1 MNILRKKK
9 FLTVITGGG
18 NALLG
23 KDVGQIPFYVSQIEG
38 WKADLAYLKEDGILL
53 CDKGFEKNCNL
64 ICMGDYTL
72 DNESNRQTVIDF
84 IKAHIREYDV
94 VNFYNY
100 GSNIYIWSYYCKKYN
115 PNIFVYSKLDMGNGG
130 FNHFCGHSFLRNL
143 KNYFERFKSQ
153 YIDLFSVETFG
164 YYEELK
170 NNIVFKNKIIYF
182 PNGIQFLDNNKFPDN
197 KENIILHVARI
208 GAYEKNT
215 ELLLE
220 SLNKVKPDIL
230 KKWKIYLI
238 GPYTVE
244 FKKLLTDYQIKNKLL
259 KEIIILTGNIED
271 KNLLYS
277 YYSKSKI
284 FVLTSRYEG
293 FPLAPIEALYYKNY
307 LLLSNYGSAAYDI
320 TNNEYYGKVI
330 NSFDSDIWAKEL
342 EKTMTNS
349 NIEDVVK
356 DAPNFVKDKF
366 NYQVNVIK
374 LLKRIETIISKNRV
388 HL

>member
-1 MNILRKKK
+1 MKNKK
-9 FLTVITGGG
+9 FLTVITAGGQ
-18 NALLG
+18 ALLG
-23 KDVGQIPFYVSQIEG
+23 KDVGQIPYYISQANG
-38 WKADLAYLKEDGILL
+38 WNADLAYLKEDDILL
-53 CDKGFEKNCNL
+53 CDKEFEKKCNL
-64 ICMGDYTL
+64 ICMGDYSL
-72 DNESNRQTVIDF
+72 NNKVNRKTVVNF
-84 IKAHIREYDV
+84 IKAHIQEYDA

-100 GSNIYIWSYYCKKYN
+100 GSNIYIWAYYCKKYN

-182 PNGIQFLDNNKFPDN
+182 PNGIQLLDDNKFPDN

-307 LLLSNYGSAAYDI
+307 LLLSNYGLAAYDI

>member
-1 MNILRKKK
+1 M
-9 FLTVITGGG
+9 
-18 NALLG
+18 
-23 KDVGQIPFYVSQIEG
+23 
-38 WKADLAYLKEDGILL
+38 
-53 CDKGFEKNCNL
+53 
-64 ICMGDYTL
+64 
-72 DNESNRQTVIDF
+72 
-84 IKAHIREYDV
+84 
-94 VNFYNY
+94 
-100 GSNIYIWSYYCKKYN
+100 
-115 PNIFVYSKLDMGNGG
+115 
-130 FNHFCGHSFLRNL
+130 
-143 KNYFERFKSQ
+143 
-153 YIDLFSVETFG
+153 
-164 YYEELK
+164 
-170 NNIVFKNKIIYF
+170 
-182 PNGIQFLDNNKFPDN
+182 
-197 KENIILHVARI
+197 HVARI

-238 GPYTVE
+238 RPYTVE

-307 LLLSNYGSAAYDI
+307 LLLSNYGLAAYDI